1 MGNNLEKG
9 KEGEQLAT
17 QFLMEKGYQILTN
30 NYRYKRGEI
39 DLIALHEHFLVFVEV
54 KLRRDITFGYPE
66 EAVDTQKAKRII
78 QTAEQYILQHNW
90 QGDIRFDIIAI
101 VQSTLGEREISHF
114 EDAFY

>member
-9 KEGEQLAT
+9 REGEQLAA
-17 QFLMEKGYQILTN
+17 QFLREKGYQILTY

-39 DLIALHEHFLVFVEV
+39 DLIALQGVLLVFVEV
-54 KLRRDITFGYPE
+54 KLRKNTTFGYPE
-66 EAVDTQKAKRII
+66 EAVDAQKAKRII

-101 VQSTLGEREISHF
+101 VQSAPSKKVISHF
-114 EDAFY
+114 EDDFY